1 MFCSICLWTF
11 WNLRL
16 SSVKAAVGQN
26 TYEHLYTLSVTHSRS
41 IVILWYDLGVF
52 QLSLM
57 WVIIAARLF
66 FFLNPNRYM
75 LELSNEV
82 LWVHVAYVVSK
93 ISKIKVSAF
102 WAFWFSYAHASIL
115 PCTQV
120 LNLMAQIFQ
129 SLIVCNFAVSWPKS
143 MISISFERSK
153 TYLLG
158 ARIPRA

>member
-1 MFCSICLWTF
+1 MKII
-11 WNLRL
+11 NLRL
-16 SSVKAAVGQN
+16 
-26 TYEHLYTLSVTHSRS
+26 TLSATHSRS

-57 WVIIAARLF
+57 WVKNAARLF

-75 LELSNEV
+75 LVLSNEV

-129 SLIVCNFAVSWPKS
+129 SLIVCNFAASQPKS
-143 MISISFERSK
+143 MISTSFKRSK

-158 ARIPRA
+158 ARNPGA